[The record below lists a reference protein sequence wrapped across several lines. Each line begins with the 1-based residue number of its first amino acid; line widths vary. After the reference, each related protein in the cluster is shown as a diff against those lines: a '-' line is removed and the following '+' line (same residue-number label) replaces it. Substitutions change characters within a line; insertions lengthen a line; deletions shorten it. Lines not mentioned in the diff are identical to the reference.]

1 MYVLDT
7 KSGTIY
13 ECQEIFVSCYE
24 RYITKCCKKICEA
37 DDDSDFAKHVRKLN
51 VSDRL
56 PIYSISL
63 RCRHKHKPVS
73 LSESYYN
80 KEEADRALETILE
93 NMKDGKVKI

>member
-13 ECQEIFVSCYE
+13 ECQEIFVSCYK

-37 DDDSDFAKHVRKLN
+37 DDSEFAELVRKLK
-51 VSDRL
+51 VGDYL

-63 RCRHKHKPVS
+63 RCRHKHKSVS

-80 KEEADRALETILE
+80 KEEADKVLEAILE

>member
-24 RYITKCCKKICEA
+24 RHI
-37 DDDSDFAKHVRKLN
+37 FG
-51 VSDRL
+51 DRL

-73 LSESYYN
+73 LLESYYA
-80 KEEADRALETILE
+80 KEEADKALEAILE